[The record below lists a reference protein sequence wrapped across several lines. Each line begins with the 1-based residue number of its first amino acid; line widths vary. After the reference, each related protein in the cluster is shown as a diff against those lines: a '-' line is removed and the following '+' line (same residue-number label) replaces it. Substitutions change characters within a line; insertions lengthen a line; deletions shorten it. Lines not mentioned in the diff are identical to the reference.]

1 MISILGIIII
11 PLVSFAA
18 QFAQLPTPNIKK
30 ALSEVNPMESVGN
43 VLAPL
48 NDILGKLNVNSL
60 NLNSIKDFVNKGGTE
75 GKALLQPLKPALG
88 GTSDIQDRLS
98 NTSMSETIGTV
109 KAIFIFAARIFV
121 AILETLLWIFKGI
134 LNLVT

>member
-1 MISILGIIII
+1 
-11 PLVSFAA
+11 
-18 QFAQLPTPNIKK
+18 
-30 ALSEVNPMESVGN
+30 MESVGN